1 METQP
6 RAPSQPSSECQ
17 LHLTLPEPRSRENKI
32 RPVQTLPVEA
42 SSTGSNIKAKVA
54 GLELSDRQTFLTPV
68 SCYKETKANFVQK
81 QLAVERTRPGEALVQ
96 AWGTSC
102 AHFPSSPPGLLSYR
116 HQKGESKAKAWG
128 RRSR

>member
-6 RAPSQPSSECQ
+6 RAHSQLSSECQ
-17 LHLTLPEPRSRENKI
+17 LHLTLPEPRSRKNKT

-81 QLAVERTRPGEALVQ
+81 QLAVERTRPGGGL
-96 AWGTSC
+96 G
-102 AHFPSSPPGLLSYR
+102 PGLGCFLCPFPLQPPR
-116 HQKGESKAKAWG
+116 VALI
-128 RRSR
+128 